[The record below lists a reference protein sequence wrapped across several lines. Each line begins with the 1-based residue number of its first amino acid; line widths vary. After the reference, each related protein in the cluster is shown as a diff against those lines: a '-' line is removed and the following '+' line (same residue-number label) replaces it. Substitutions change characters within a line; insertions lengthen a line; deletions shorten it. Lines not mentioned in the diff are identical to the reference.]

1 MKCRNIVNGKEC
13 GVDLSPNANCC
24 VECGE
29 DVRTIECPKCSTTV
43 KETQKFC
50 LNCKWKVEE
59 NAFVNKTS
67 PSNVTHEEVPADES
81 VGGLQHVPLD
91 NEGKCKT
98 FCLIYQKHSI
108 FFSTFEFYHEHLFIH
123 LDSRR
128 ENKQLSFVIVILH
141 ETCHVKSS
149 GKCEWNHYVI
159 WSPVNFQTKIRVSIK
174 EIKIFKICCV
184 RGYYKL
190 LHLYLYFP
198 YMSLFN
204 LHTKTHGNR

>member
-108 FFSTFEFYHEHLFIH
+108 FFFLHLNFIMNIYLFTLILEGKTNSFRLSSLFFTKH
-123 LDSRR
+123 GMYNHR
-128 ENKQLSFVIVILH
+128 EN
-141 ETCHVKSS
+141 
-149 GKCEWNHYVI
+149 
-159 WSPVNFQTKIRVSIK
+159 VNGII
-174 EIKIFKICCV
+174 
-184 RGYYKL
+184 
-190 LHLYLYFP
+190 
-198 YMSLFN
+198 MLFG
-204 LHTKTHGNR
+204 LR